1 MEVLVLEKILVINT
15 GSTSTKL
22 ALFSGRDR
30 IYEETLRHNAAELA
44 NYERIID
51 QLAFR
56 SRLIVDWMQAKGI
69 KIKDLAAVAAR
80 GGLVKPIPSGTYRV
94 NEAMLQDLGCST
106 FGEHAS
112 NLGALLAH
120 VLTRETNIPAFV
132 VDPVVVDEMQEV
144 ARLTGH
150 PDLERRSIFHALNQK
165 AVGRRAARDLGKA
178 YEEVNLVVAH
188 LGGGISVAAH
198 ECGKV
203 IDVNNALNG
212 EGPFTPERSGTLPAG
227 QLVEL
232 CFSGRYSKREI
243 MAMLK
248 GKGGVMAFLG
258 TNDMQEVERRLEAG
272 DGEAATVFAAMAYQ
286 ISKEIGAQ
294 VAVLCGKVDAVV
306 ITGGIAHSQAMI
318 TAITKRVER
327 FGPILVYP
335 GEDEMLAL
343 AEGAVRVLVGE
354 DSVREY
360 Q

>member
-1 MEVLVLEKILVINT
+1 
-15 GSTSTKL
+15 
-22 ALFSGRDR
+22 
-30 IYEETLRHNAAELA
+30 
-44 NYERIID
+44 
-51 QLAFR
+51 
-56 SRLIVDWMQAKGI
+56 
-69 KIKDLAAVAAR
+69 
-80 GGLVKPIPSGTYRV
+80 
-94 NEAMLQDLGCST
+94 
-106 FGEHAS
+106 
-112 NLGALLAH
+112 
-120 VLTRETNIPAFV
+120 
-132 VDPVVVDEMQEV
+132 
-144 ARLTGH
+144 
-150 PDLERRSIFHALNQK
+150 
-165 AVGRRAARDLGKA
+165 LGKA

-306 ITGGIAHSQAMI
+306 ITGGES
-318 TAITKRVER
+318 
-327 FGPILVYP
+327 PIP
-335 GEDEMLAL
+335 
-343 AEGAVRVLVGE
+343 R
-354 DSVREY
+354 